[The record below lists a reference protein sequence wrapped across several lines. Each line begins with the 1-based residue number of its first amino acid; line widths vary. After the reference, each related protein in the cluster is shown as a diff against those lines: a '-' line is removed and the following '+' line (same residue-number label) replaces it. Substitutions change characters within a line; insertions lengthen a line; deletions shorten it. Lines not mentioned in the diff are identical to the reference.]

1 MGLRFISTR
10 FLNAYRLTNEFVQ
23 GTNVVLGQARIAK
36 SGFQTTSG
44 GPKSSLKC
52 ITMTTR
58 FLRTLSLGLLAGS
71 AIVVASTTPARAL
84 LTTDPQTFAGTPT
97 PPFGPLATP
106 VGTSYISTGLDF
118 TLGNVEG
125 VFSDPPL
132 AFCGINSSGNCDLLT
147 SVDARIVLPNT
158 LTQGLTNYIFA
169 EAGNAAPGSL
179 SLIAYDALN
188 QMLETQFFNPP
199 TGSNGR
205 YTAIINRTSPDIAY
219 FSISGSDTFGVNIIT
234 IADPITQGQ
243 PVPGPL
249 PLLGAGMAF
258 SFSRKLRSRIKVLP
272 QK

>member
-1 MGLRFISTR
+1 
-10 FLNAYRLTNEFVQ
+10 V
-23 GTNVVLGQARIAK
+23 
-36 SGFQTTSG
+36 
-44 GPKSSLKC
+44 
-52 ITMTTR
+52 TTR
-58 FLRTLSLGLLAGS
+58 FLRKLCLGLFAGS
-71 AIVVASTTPARAL
+71 AIIVASTTPARAL
-84 LTTDPQTFAGTPT
+84 LTTDLQTFAGTPT

-106 VGTSYISTGLDF
+106 VVTFYISTGLDF
-118 TLGNVEG
+118 TLGNIEG
-125 VFSDPPL
+125 VFNDPPL
-132 AFCGINSSGNCDLLT
+132 AFCVINSSGNCDLVT
-147 SVDARIVLPNT
+147 S
-158 LTQGLTNYIFA
+158 
-169 EAGNAAPGSL
+169 
-179 SLIAYDALN
+179 YDALN

>member
-1 MGLRFISTR
+1 M
-10 FLNAYRLTNEFVQ
+10 
-23 GTNVVLGQARIAK
+23 
-36 SGFQTTSG
+36 
-44 GPKSSLKC
+44 
-52 ITMTTR
+52 
-58 FLRTLSLGLLAGS
+58 
-71 AIVVASTTPARAL
+71 
-84 LTTDPQTFAGTPT
+84 
-97 PPFGPLATP
+97 
-106 VGTSYISTGLDF
+106 
-118 TLGNVEG
+118 
-125 VFSDPPL
+125 
-132 AFCGINSSGNCDLLT
+132 T

-258 SFSRKLRSRIKVLP
+258 SFSRKLRSRIKASSAA
-272 QK
+272 